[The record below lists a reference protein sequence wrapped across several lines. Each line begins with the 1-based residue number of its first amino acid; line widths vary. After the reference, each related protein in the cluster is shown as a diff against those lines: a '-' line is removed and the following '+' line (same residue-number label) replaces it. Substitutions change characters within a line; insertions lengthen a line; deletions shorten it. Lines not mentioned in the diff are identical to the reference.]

1 MRLLASNSGF
11 HLLWWFQRGCCQH
24 HTSWLQEK
32 NKKVRYER
40 KKSCT
45 FNISSFTHCKGISF
59 FLQLSLISLY
69 KHWVQDMS
77 LSLSAK
83 PLMNSAHYTFRSHR
97 FVGLKSWK
105 DLQFCRQI
113 LFPKSSHALPA
124 AKIRC
129 LSLCH
134 ICFFSEMPTNSLAGY
149 DSQPLMWRGE
159 CMKLMFLGPCR
170 STFSLPTTFSFGK
183 EEKMDSNKFS
193 A

>member
-1 MRLLASNSGF
+1 MDFICCDDFKEDVVSIILLG
-11 HLLWWFQRGCCQH
+11 
-24 HTSWLQEK
+24 
-32 NKKVRYER
+32 YR
-40 KKSCT
+40 KKIRKSGMREKSLVLSIFPPLHT
-45 FNISSFTHCKGISF
+45 VRGSPF
-59 FLQLSLISLY
+59 FYSWAWSGLH

-105 DLQFCRQI
+105 DLQSCRQI

-134 ICFFSEMPTNSLAGY
+134 SCFFSEMPTNSLAGY

-170 STFSLPTTFSFGK
+170 STFSVPTTSSFGK
-183 EEKMDSNKFS
+183 EEKTDSYKFS